1 MHPSVHS
8 SSIYNRKTWKQT
20 KHPLADEW
28 IKMCYIYTME
38 YYLAISK
45 NKTMP
50 FAATW
55 RDLTIII
62 LRQRKRNIIWY
73 HLYCCSVTKLC
84 PTLWGLMDCRTH
96 ITCMWNLKKKIQH
109 TSDYNKKEKISI
121 IPMKLLLDSNM
132 SEDFLDFITLFL
144 DNPSNAMPS
153 PPCASWFL
161 HPYQS
166 LSYPSLLAP
175 LQA

>member
-1 MHPSVHS
+1 MGLEDIVLSEIS
-8 SSIYNRKTWKQT
+8 QT
-20 KHPLADEW
+20 EKD
-28 IKMCYIYTME
+28 K
-38 YYLAISK
+38 
-45 NKTMP
+45 
-50 FAATW
+50 
-55 RDLTIII
+55 
-62 LRQRKRNIIWY
+62 
-73 HLYCCSVTKLC
+73 YCI
-84 PTLWGLMDCRTH
+84 D
-96 ITCMWNLKKKIQH
+96 ITCMWNLKKKKIQH

>member
-1 MHPSVHS
+1 MGLEDIVLSEIS
-8 SSIYNRKTWKQT
+8 QT
-20 KHPLADEW
+20 EKD
-28 IKMCYIYTME
+28 K
-38 YYLAISK
+38 
-45 NKTMP
+45 
-50 FAATW
+50 
-55 RDLTIII
+55 
-62 LRQRKRNIIWY
+62 
-73 HLYCCSVTKLC
+73 YCI
-84 PTLWGLMDCRTH
+84 D